1 MVQAILTLSV
11 AIMMGA
17 APVIPPTPDNTPFN
31 RGSKHFQII
40 EGTFSQY
47 NRGPTDS
54 QIWYHT
60 EVTGL
65 LKKGRGY
72 QGFVAVVD
80 CDRVGDD
87 AWIRVGKSGWLKV
100 FVFDCS
106 GHLSTTRWMFENN
119 IPAELGWYLVEKL
132 DLSHGVGIPGA
143 ITYQNPN

>member
-1 MVQAILTLSV
+1 MVQAIVTLSV
-11 AIMMGA
+11 AILMGA
-17 APVIPPTPDNTPFN
+17 APIPPPPDTTPFE
-31 RGSKHFQII
+31 RGSKHFHV
-40 EGTFSQY
+40 EYGTFSQY

-60 EVTGL
+60 TVTGL
-65 LKKGRGY
+65 LKPGKGY
-72 QGFVAVVD
+72 QGFIAVVD
-80 CDRVGDD
+80 CDRVGHD

-106 GHLSTTRWMFENN
+106 GHVSTTRWMLDND

-132 DLSHGVGIPGA
+132 GLPHGVGIPGA